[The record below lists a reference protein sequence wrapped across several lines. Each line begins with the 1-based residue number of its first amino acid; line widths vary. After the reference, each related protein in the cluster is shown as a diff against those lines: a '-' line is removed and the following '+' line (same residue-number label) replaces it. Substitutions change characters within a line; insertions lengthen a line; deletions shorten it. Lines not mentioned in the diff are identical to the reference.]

1 MQFFQKTWQEI
12 KNIAPNFL
20 QNLQKYVV
28 RKLIFERLKIFTEL
42 YSYQYRDTDTYTLG
56 ARKIKSS
63 LRIKVH
69 IIIFLKVLRKRN
81 FFQYFSSSFPLIS
94 TAGSKMGGGGE
105 LCKYKYCIAPRF
117 LQKKAEI
124 NIFFLKF
131 FLLRSTGA
139 YSNKNVKCWL
149 SLCCFN
155 LPLFPF

>member
-12 KNIAPNFL
+12 KNITPNFL
-20 QNLQKYVV
+20 QNLQKDVV

-56 ARKIKSS
+56 AIKIKSS

-94 TAGSKMGGGGE
+94 TAGSKMGGGGNCANINIV
-105 LCKYKYCIAPRF
+105 LHQDF
-117 LQKKAEI
+117 FQKKAEI
-124 NIFFLKF
+124 NIFLKF